1 MADEGPRRPVLS
13 EEPGINKIKLDF
25 KFVKINNIKQY
36 LNFIFSRPVGRRPAM
51 EQSGDKTPAWL
62 AVLDEEDLQFLRR
75 FVLSSGSLKALAQ
88 EYGVSYPTVRARL
101 DRLIAKVQAAE
112 DPKVRDPF
120 ERKLR
125 VLVADA
131 QIAPALAKE
140 LLEAH
145 RASPGKRGEK

>member
-1 MADEGPRRPVLS
+1 
-13 EEPGINKIKLDF
+13 
-25 KFVKINNIKQY
+25 
-36 LNFIFSRPVGRRPAM
+36 M